1 MAAPKVPIASTTT
14 VKSGQ
19 TISAI
24 AAKAGVSVAAV
35 AAANPQISNL
45 NKISVGQKVNIPVVN
60 TATKT
65 ATSTYAGGVTGGTN
79 PFSPT
84 SGVSATKLA
93 TISKAAGIT
102 PVSGAATSV
111 GATGATG
118 ATGNAAADAAAK
130 AAADAAAKAAADAAA
145 KAAADAAAKA
155 AAEAEAKAKAEAEA
169 KAKAEADARA
179 AELERIKAELLAASE
194 AERAAL
200 LAQLAAAQA
209 AADAAAA
216 AAANAANANAA
227 AIAAANAAALAA
239 QQKAADDAAKAAAAA
254 AAEAERVAAQRESV
268 GKIVADRFA
277 KFGLATL
284 GAKILDLARQ
294 GYTEDTI
301 TLELQNTPEY
311 QQRFAANA
319 QRIKKGLSVL
329 TPAEYLSNEDAYR
342 QTLRAYGLTQFDND
356 AYVRQFIEN
365 DVSPSELSTRVSMA
379 VQRVQNAD
387 PAIARTLKDY
397 YGIGSTDMVAY
408 VLDPN
413 QQLPKIQR
421 QIAAAEIG
429 VAARVQG
436 LETGVAVAEQLA
448 AQGITQAE
456 AQKGYATIADI
467 LPTAQKLSEIYGTT
481 LPGYNQAEA
490 EQEVFNTLASAQR
503 KRKALTEREIASFS
517 GKSGTT
523 KASLLSTTS
532 GQYQNPDIDLS
543 AQCRV

>member
-1 MAAPKVPIASTTT
+1 MAAPKVPIASTTK
-14 VKSGQ
+14 VQSGQ
-19 TISAI
+19 TISGI
-24 AAKAGVSVAAV
+24 AAKAGVSVAAI
-35 AAANPQISNL
+35 AAANPQITNL
-45 NKISVGQKVNIPVVN
+45 NKINVGQTVKIPVVN

-84 SGVSATKLA
+84 SGVSAAKLE
-93 TISKAAGIT
+93 TISKAAGVT
-102 PVSGAATSV
+102 PVSGS
-111 GATGATG
+111 TGATG
-118 ATGNAAADAAAK
+118 TTGSTGNAAADAAK

-145 KAAADAAAKA
+145 KAAADALA
-155 AAEAEAKAKAEAEA
+155 AAEKAAAEAKAKADAEA
-169 KAKAEADARA
+169 AARA
-179 AELERIKAELLAASE
+179 AELERIKAELLAA
-194 AERAAL
+194 ADADRQAL

-216 AAANAANANAA
+216 AAANAN
-227 AIAAANAAALAA
+227 AANAAALAA
-239 QQKAADDAAKAAAAA
+239 ANTAAQQKAAENAAKA

-277 KFGLATL
+277 KYGLATL
-284 GAKILDLARQ
+284 GAKVLDLARQ
-294 GYTEDTI
+294 GYSEDTI

-319 QRIKKGLSVL
+319 ARIKKNLSVL
-329 TPAEYLSNEDAYR
+329 TPAEYLANEDAYR

-397 YGIGSTDMVAY
+397 YGIGSADMVAY

-436 LETGVAVAEQLA
+436 LETGVSVAEQLA

-523 KASLLSTTS
+523 KASLLSTTG
-532 GQYQNPDIDLS
+532 GQY
-543 AQCRV
+543 

>member
-1 MAAPKVPIASTTT
+1 MAAPKVSIASTTK
-14 VKSGQ
+14 VQSGQ
-19 TISAI
+19 TISGI
-24 AAKAGVSVAAV
+24 AAKAGVSVAAI
-35 AAANPQISNL
+35 AAANPQITNL
-45 NKISVGQKVNIPVVN
+45 NKINVGQTVKIPVVD

-84 SGVSATKLA
+84 SGVSTAKLE
-93 TISKAAGIT
+93 TISKAAGVT
-102 PVSGAATSV
+102 PVSGS
-111 GATGATG
+111 TGATG
-118 ATGNAAADAAAK
+118 ATGSTGNAAADAAK

-155 AAEAEAKAKAEAEA
+155 AADAEAKAKAEAEA

-179 AELERIKAELLAASE
+179 AELARIQAELLAASD

-216 AAANAANANAA
+216 AAANAANASAA
-227 AIAAANAAALAA
+227 AIAAAAAAA

-397 YGIGSTDMVAY
+397 YGIGSADMVAY

-436 LETGVAVAEQLA
+436 LETGVTVAEQLA

-523 KASLLSTTS
+523 KASLLSTTG
-532 GQYQNPDIDLS
+532 GQY
-543 AQCRV
+543 

>member
-1 MAAPKVPIASTTT
+1 MAAPKVPIASTTK
-14 VKSGQ
+14 VQSGQ
-19 TISAI
+19 TISGI
-24 AAKAGVSVAAV
+24 AAKAGVSVAAI
-35 AAANPQISNL
+35 AAANPQITNL
-45 NKISVGQKVNIPVVN
+45 NKINVGQIVKIPVVN

-84 SGVSATKLA
+84 SGVSAAKLE
-93 TISKAAGIT
+93 TISKAAGVT
-102 PVSGAATSV
+102 PVSGS
-111 GATGATG
+111 TGATG
-118 ATGNAAADAAAK
+118 STGNTAADKAAADKAAADKAAADK
-130 AAADAAAKAAADAAA
+130 AAADAL
-145 KAAADAAAKA
+145 A
-155 AAEAEAKAKAEAEA
+155 AAEKAAAEAKAKADAEA
-169 KAKAEADARA
+169 AARA
-179 AELERIKAELLAASE
+179 AELERIKAELLAA
-194 AERAAL
+194 ADADRQAL

-216 AAANAANANAA
+216 AAANA
-227 AIAAANAAALAA
+227 NAAALAA
-239 QQKAADDAAKAAAAA
+239 ANTAAQQKAAEDAAKA

-277 KFGLATL
+277 KYGLATL
-284 GAKILDLARQ
+284 GAKVLDLARQ
-294 GYTEDTI
+294 GYSEDTI

-319 QRIKKGLSVL
+319 ARIKKNLSVL
-329 TPAEYLSNEDAYR
+329 TPAEYLANEDAYR

-397 YGIGSTDMVAY
+397 YGIGSADMVAY

-436 LETGVAVAEQLA
+436 LETGVSVAEQLA

-523 KASLLSTTS
+523 KASLLSTPG
-532 GQYQNPDIDLS
+532 GQY
-543 AQCRV
+543 

>member
-1 MAAPKVPIASTTT
+1 MAAPKVEIASTTKVT
-14 VKSGQ
+14 SGQ
-19 TISAI
+19 TLSGI
-24 AAKAGVSVAAV
+24 AAKAGVSVAAI
-35 AAANPQISNL
+35 AAANPQITNL
-45 NKISVGQKVNIPVVN
+45 NKINVGQTVNIPVVS

-84 SGVSATKLA
+84 SGVSAAKLE

-102 PVSGAATSV
+102 PVSGSV

-145 KAAADAAAKA
+145 KAAADAAAQA
-155 AAEAEAKAKAEAEA
+155 AAEKAAAEAKAKADAEA
-169 KAKAEADARA
+169 AARA
-179 AELERIKAELLAASE
+179 AELERIKAELLAA
-194 AERAAL
+194 ADADRQAL

-216 AAANAANANAA
+216 AAANAN
-227 AIAAANAAALAA
+227 AANAATLAAANVAA
-239 QQKAADDAAKAAAAA
+239 QQKAAEDAAKA
-254 AAEAERVAAQRESV
+254 AAEAERVAAQRESI
-268 GKIVADRFA
+268 GKIIADRFA
-277 KFGLATL
+277 KYGLASL
-284 GAKILDLARQ
+284 GAKVLDLARQ
-294 GYTEDTI
+294 GYSEDTI

-319 QRIKKGLSVL
+319 ARIKKNLSVL
-329 TPAEYLSNEDAYR
+329 TPAEYLANEDAYR

-397 YGIGSTDMVAY
+397 YGIGSADMVAY
-408 VLDPN
+408 VLDPS

-436 LETGVAVAEQLA
+436 LETGVSVAEQLA

-517 GKSGTT
+517 GKAGTT
-523 KASLLSTTS
+523 KASLLSTTG
-532 GQYQNPDIDLS
+532 GQY
-543 AQCRV
+543 

>member
-1 MAAPKVPIASTTT
+1 MAAPKPTVKVASTTT

-45 NKISVGQKVNIPVVN
+45 NKISVGQTVNIPAVS
-60 TATKT
+60 TK
-65 ATSTYAGGVTGGTN
+65 TSTYVGGVTGGTN

-84 SGVSATKLA
+84 SGVSQAKLD
-93 TISKAAGIT
+93 TISKAAGIV
-102 PVSGAATSV
+102 PVSASA
-111 GATGATG
+111 GATGG
-118 ATGNAAADAAAK
+118 TGNAAADAAKAAADKAAADAAAK

-155 AAEAEAKAKAEAEA
+155 AAEAEAKAKAEA
-169 KAKAEADARA
+169 DARA
-179 AELERIKAELLAASE
+179 AELARIKAELEAASA
-194 AERAAL
+194 AERERL
-200 LAQLAAAQA
+200 LAELAAAQA
-209 AADAAAA
+209 AADAAARA
-216 AAANAANANAA
+216 AADATNQQLAAL
-227 AIAAANAAALAA
+227 LAA
-239 QQKAADDAAKAAAAA
+239 QQAAATAAQQQAAKDAAAA

-268 GKIVADRFA
+268 GKLVADRFA
-277 KFGLATL
+277 KYGLASL
-284 GAKILDLARQ
+284 GAKVLDLARQ
-294 GYTEDTI
+294 GYSEDTI

-319 QRIKKGLSVL
+319 QRIKKGLTVL

-356 AYVRQFIEN
+356 AYVQQFIAN
-365 DVSPSELSTRVSMA
+365 DVSPSEMSTRVAMA

-387 PAIARTLKDY
+387 PAIAKTLKDY
-397 YGIGSTDMVAY
+397 YGIGSSDMVAY

-429 VAARVQG
+429 TAARVQG
-436 LETGVAVAEQLA
+436 LESGVAVAEQLA

-467 LPTAQKLSEIYGTT
+467 LPTAEKLSAIYGTT
-481 LPGYNQAEA
+481 LPGYDQAQA

-503 KRKALTEREIASFS
+503 KRRALTEREIATFS
-517 GKSGTT
+517 GKAGTT
-523 KASLLSTTS
+523 KASLTSTTG
-532 GQYQNPDIDLS
+532 GQI
-543 AQCRV
+543 

>member
-1 MAAPKVPIASTTT
+1 VAAPKPKVPVASTTT

-45 NKISVGQKVNIPVVN
+45 NKINVGQKVNIPVVN

-84 SGVSATKLA
+84 SGVSAAKLE

-102 PVSGAATSV
+102 PVSPAGTPGGTPFGQAGS
-111 GATGATG
+111 
-118 ATGNAAADAAAK
+118 AADAAAK

-155 AAEAEAKAKAEAEA
+155 AADAEAKAKAEAEA

-227 AIAAANAAALAA
+227 AIAAAAAAV

-397 YGIGSTDMVAY
+397 YGIGSADMVAY

-436 LETGVAVAEQLA
+436 LETGVSVAEQLA

-523 KASLLSTTS
+523 KASLLSTTG
-532 GQYQNPDIDLS
+532 GQY
-543 AQCRV
+543 

>member
-1 MAAPKVPIASTTT
+1 MAAPKPTVPIASTTT

-19 TISAI
+19 TLSGI
-24 AAKAGVSVAAV
+24 AAKAGVSVAAI

-45 NKISVGQKVNIPVVN
+45 NKISVNQKINIPVVN

-84 SGVSATKLA
+84 SGVSTAKLE

-102 PVSGAATSV
+102 PVSGSATGV
-111 GATGATG
+111 GATG

-155 AAEAEAKAKAEAEA
+155 AADAEAKAKAEAEA

-227 AIAAANAAALAA
+227 AIAAAAAAA
-239 QQKAADDAAKAAAAA
+239 QQKAADDAAKAAATA

-397 YGIGSTDMVAY
+397 YGIGSADMVAY

-436 LETGVAVAEQLA
+436 LETGVSVAEQLA

-523 KASLLSTTS
+523 KASLLSTTG
-532 GQYQNPDIDLS
+532 GQY
-543 AQCRV
+543 

>member
-1 MAAPKVPIASTTT
+1 MAAPKPKVPIASTTT

-45 NKISVGQKVNIPVVN
+45 NKINVGQKVNIPVVN

-84 SGVSATKLA
+84 SGVSAAKLE

-102 PVSGAATSV
+102 PVSGAATGV
-111 GATGATG
+111 GATG

-169 KAKAEADARA
+169 KAKAEAEARA

-227 AIAAANAAALAA
+227 AIAAAAAAA

-532 GQYQNPDIDLS
+532 GQY
-543 AQCRV
+543 

>member
-1 MAAPKVPIASTTT
+1 MAAPKPKVPVASTTT

-45 NKISVGQKVNIPVVN
+45 NQINVGQKVNIPVVN
-60 TATKT
+60 TTTKT

-84 SGVSATKLA
+84 SGVSAAKLE

-102 PVSGAATSV
+102 PVSGSATGV
-111 GATGATG
+111 GATG

-155 AAEAEAKAKAEAEA
+155 AADAEAKAKAEAEA

-227 AIAAANAAALAA
+227 AIAAAAAAA

-397 YGIGSTDMVAY
+397 YGIGSADMVAY

-523 KASLLSTTS
+523 KASLLSTTG
-532 GQYQNPDIDLS
+532 GQY
-543 AQCRV
+543 

>member
-1 MAAPKVPIASTTT
+1 MAAPKPTVPIASTTT

-19 TISAI
+19 TLSGI
-24 AAKAGVSVAAV
+24 AAKAGVSVAAI

-45 NKISVGQKVNIPVVN
+45 NKISVNQKINIPVVN

-84 SGVSATKLA
+84 SGVSTAKLE

-102 PVSGAATSV
+102 PVSGSATGV
-111 GATGATG
+111 GATG

-155 AAEAEAKAKAEAEA
+155 AADKAAAEALAKAEAEA
-169 KAKAEADARA
+169 AARA
-179 AELERIKAELLAASE
+179 AELERIRAELAAAAAADRE
-194 AERAAL
+194 AL

-227 AIAAANAAALAA
+227 ALAAANLAA
-239 QQKAADDAAKAAAAA
+239 QQKAAEDAAKA

-397 YGIGSTDMVAY
+397 YGIGSADMVAY

-436 LETGVAVAEQLA
+436 LETGVSVAEQLA

-523 KASLLSTTS
+523 KASLLSTTG
-532 GQYQNPDIDLS
+532 GQY
-543 AQCRV
+543 

>member
-45 NKISVGQKVNIPVVN
+45 NKINVGQKVNIPVVN

-84 SGVSATKLA
+84 SGVSAAKLE

-102 PVSGAATSV
+102 PVSGAATGV
-111 GATGATG
+111 GATG

-169 KAKAEADARA
+169 KAKAEAEARA

-227 AIAAANAAALAA
+227 AIAAAAAAA

-523 KASLLSTTS
+523 KASLLSTTG
-532 GQYQNPDIDLS
+532 GQY
-543 AQCRV
+543 

>member
-1 MAAPKVPIASTTT
+1 MAAPKPKVPVASTTT

-45 NKISVGQKVNIPVVN
+45 NKINVGQKVNIPVVN

-84 SGVSATKLA
+84 SGVSAAKLE

-102 PVSGAATSV
+102 PVSPAGTPGGTPFGQAGS
-111 GATGATG
+111 
-118 ATGNAAADAAAK
+118 AADAAAK

-155 AAEAEAKAKAEAEA
+155 AADAEAKAKAEAEA

-227 AIAAANAAALAA
+227 AIAAAAAAA

-397 YGIGSTDMVAY
+397 YGIGSADMVAY

-436 LETGVAVAEQLA
+436 LETGVSVAEQLA

-523 KASLLSTTS
+523 KASLLSTTG
-532 GQYQNPDIDLS
+532 GQY
-543 AQCRV
+543 

>member
-1 MAAPKVPIASTTT
+1 MAAPKVPIASTTK
-14 VKSGQ
+14 VQSGQ
-19 TISAI
+19 TISGI
-24 AAKAGVSVAAV
+24 AAKAGVSVAAI
-35 AAANPQISNL
+35 AAANPQITNL
-45 NKISVGQKVNIPVVN
+45 NKINVGQTVKIPVVN

-84 SGVSATKLA
+84 SGVSAAKLE
-93 TISKAAGIT
+93 TISKAAGVT
-102 PVSGAATSV
+102 PVSGS
-111 GATGATG
+111 TGSTG
-118 ATGNAAADAAAK
+118 ATGNAEDARQAAIDAANK

-145 KAAADAAAKA
+145 KAAADALA
-155 AAEAEAKAKAEAEA
+155 AAEKAAAEAKAKADAEA
-169 KAKAEADARA
+169 AARA
-179 AELERIKAELLAASE
+179 AELERIKAELLAA
-194 AERAAL
+194 ADADRQAL

-216 AAANAANANAA
+216 AAANAN
-227 AIAAANAAALAA
+227 AANAAALAA
-239 QQKAADDAAKAAAAA
+239 ANTAAQQKAAEDAAKAAA
-254 AAEAERVAAQRESV
+254 ESERVAAQRESV

-277 KFGLATL
+277 KYGLATL
-284 GAKILDLARQ
+284 GAKVLDLARQ
-294 GYTEDTI
+294 GYSEDTI

-319 QRIKKGLSVL
+319 ARIKKNLSVL
-329 TPAEYLSNEDAYR
+329 TPAEYLANEDAYR

-387 PAIARTLKDY
+387 PAIARTLRDY
-397 YGIGSTDMVAY
+397 YGIGSADMVAY

-448 AQGITQAE
+448 SQGITQAE

-523 KASLLSTTS
+523 KASLLSTTG
-532 GQYQNPDIDLS
+532 GQY
-543 AQCRV
+543 

>member
-1 MAAPKVPIASTTT
+1 MAAPKPTVPVASTTT

-19 TISAI
+19 TLSGI
-24 AAKAGVSVAAV
+24 AAKAGVSVAAI

-45 NKISVGQKVNIPVVN
+45 NKISVNQKINIPVVN

-84 SGVSATKLA
+84 SGVSTAKLE

-102 PVSGAATSV
+102 PVSPAGTPGS
-111 GATGATG
+111 
-118 ATGNAAADAAAK
+118 TGNAAADAAAK

-155 AAEAEAKAKAEAEA
+155 AADAEAKAKAEAEA

-227 AIAAANAAALAA
+227 AIAAAAAAA
-239 QQKAADDAAKAAAAA
+239 QQKAADDAAKAAATA

-397 YGIGSTDMVAY
+397 YGIGSADMVAY

-436 LETGVAVAEQLA
+436 LETGVSVAEQLA

-517 GKSGTT
+517 GKAGTT
-523 KASLLSTTS
+523 KASLLSTTG
-532 GQYQNPDIDLS
+532 GQY
-543 AQCRV
+543 

>member
-1 MAAPKVPIASTTT
+1 VAAPKPKVPVASTTT

-45 NKISVGQKVNIPVVN
+45 NKINVGQKVNIPVVN

-84 SGVSATKLA
+84 SGVSAAKLE

-102 PVSGAATSV
+102 PVSPAGTPGGTPFGQAGS
-111 GATGATG
+111 
-118 ATGNAAADAAAK
+118 AADAAAK

-155 AAEAEAKAKAEAEA
+155 AADAEAKAKAEAEA

-227 AIAAANAAALAA
+227 AIAAAAAAA

-277 KFGLATL
+277 KYGLATL
-284 GAKILDLARQ
+284 GAKVLDLARQ
-294 GYTEDTI
+294 GYSEDTI

-319 QRIKKGLSVL
+319 ARIKKNLSVL
-329 TPAEYLSNEDAYR
+329 TPAEYLANEDAYR

-397 YGIGSTDMVAY
+397 YGIGSADMVAY

-448 AQGITQAE
+448 SQGITQAE

-523 KASLLSTTS
+523 KASLLSTTG
-532 GQYQNPDIDLS
+532 GQY
-543 AQCRV
+543 

>member
-1 MAAPKVPIASTTT
+1 MAAPKPKVPIASTTK
-14 VKSGQ
+14 VQSGQ
-19 TISAI
+19 TISGI
-24 AAKAGVSVAAV
+24 AAKAGVSVAAI
-35 AAANPQISNL
+35 AAANPQITNL
-45 NKISVGQKVNIPVVN
+45 NKINVNQKINIPVVN

-84 SGVSATKLA
+84 SGVSAAKLE

-102 PVSGAATSV
+102 PVSGST

-118 ATGNAAADAAAK
+118 ATGSTGNAAADAAAK

-155 AAEAEAKAKAEAEA
+155 AADAEAKAKAEAEA

-227 AIAAANAAALAA
+227 AIAAANANALAAANAAALTA
-239 QQKAADDAAKAAAAA
+239 QQKAAEDAIKA

-397 YGIGSTDMVAY
+397 YGIGSADMVAY

-436 LETGVAVAEQLA
+436 LETGVSVAEQLA

-523 KASLLSTTS
+523 KASLLSTTG
-532 GQYQNPDIDLS
+532 GQY
-543 AQCRV
+543 

>member
-1 MAAPKVPIASTTT
+1 MAAPKVPIASTTK
-14 VKSGQ
+14 VQSGQ
-19 TISAI
+19 TISGI
-24 AAKAGVSVAAV
+24 AAKAGVSVAAI
-35 AAANPQISNL
+35 AAANPQITNL
-45 NKISVGQKVNIPVVN
+45 NKINVGQTVKIPVVN

-84 SGVSATKLA
+84 SGVSAAKLE
-93 TISKAAGIT
+93 TISKAAGVT
-102 PVSGAATSV
+102 PVSGS
-111 GATGATG
+111 TGATG
-118 ATGNAAADAAAK
+118 ATGSTGNAAADAAK

-145 KAAADAAAKA
+145 KAAADALA
-155 AAEAEAKAKAEAEA
+155 AAEKAAAEAKAKADAEA
-169 KAKAEADARA
+169 AARA
-179 AELERIKAELLAASE
+179 AELERIKAELLAA
-194 AERAAL
+194 ADADRQAL

-216 AAANAANANAA
+216 AAANAN
-227 AIAAANAAALAA
+227 AANAAALAA
-239 QQKAADDAAKAAAAA
+239 ANTAAQQKAAEDAAKA

-277 KFGLATL
+277 KYGLATL
-284 GAKILDLARQ
+284 GAKVLDLARQ
-294 GYTEDTI
+294 GYSEDTI

-319 QRIKKGLSVL
+319 ARIKKNLSVL
-329 TPAEYLSNEDAYR
+329 TPAEYLANEDAYR

-397 YGIGSTDMVAY
+397 YGIGSADMVAY

-436 LETGVAVAEQLA
+436 LETGVTVAEQLA

-517 GKSGTT
+517 GKAGTT
-523 KASLLSTTS
+523 KASLLSTTG
-532 GQYQNPDIDLS
+532 GQY
-543 AQCRV
+543 

>member
-1 MAAPKVPIASTTT
+1 MAAPKPNVPIASTTT

-24 AAKAGVSVAAV
+24 AAKAGVSVAAI

-45 NKISVGQKVNIPVVN
+45 NKVSVNQKINIPVVN

-84 SGVSATKLA
+84 SGVSAAKLE

-102 PVSGAATSV
+102 PVSGST

-145 KAAADAAAKA
+145 KAAADALA
-155 AAEAEAKAKAEAEA
+155 AAEKAAAEAKAKADAEA
-169 KAKAEADARA
+169 AARA
-179 AELERIKAELLAASE
+179 AELERIKAELLAA
-194 AERAAL
+194 ADADRQAL

-216 AAANAANANAA
+216 AAANAN
-227 AIAAANAAALAA
+227 AANAAALAA
-239 QQKAADDAAKAAAAA
+239 ANVAAQQKAAEDAAKA

-397 YGIGSTDMVAY
+397 YGIGSADMVAY

-436 LETGVAVAEQLA
+436 LETGVTVAEQLA

-517 GKSGTT
+517 GKSATT
-523 KASLLSTTS
+523 KASLLSTTG
-532 GQYQNPDIDLS
+532 GQY
-543 AQCRV
+543 

>member
-1 MAAPKVPIASTTT
+1 MAAPKPTVPIASTTT

-19 TISAI
+19 TLSGI
-24 AAKAGVSVAAV
+24 AAKAGVSVAAI

-45 NKISVGQKVNIPVVN
+45 NKISVNQKINIPVVN

-84 SGVSATKLA
+84 SGVSTAKLE

-102 PVSGAATSV
+102 PVSPAGTPGS
-111 GATGATG
+111 
-118 ATGNAAADAAAK
+118 TGNAAADAAAK

-155 AAEAEAKAKAEAEA
+155 AADAEAKAKAEAEA

-227 AIAAANAAALAA
+227 AIAAAAAAA
-239 QQKAADDAAKAAAAA
+239 QQKAADDAAKAAATA

-311 QQRFAANA
+311 QQRFAANT

-329 TPAEYLSNEDAYR
+329 TPAEYLSTEDAYR

-503 KRKALTEREIASFS
+503 KRRALTEREIATFS
-517 GKSGTT
+517 GKAGTT
-523 KASLLSTTS
+523 KASLTSTTG
-532 GQYQNPDIDLS
+532 GQI
-543 AQCRV
+543 

>member
-1 MAAPKVPIASTTT
+1 MAAPKPTVPVASTTT

-45 NKISVGQKVNIPVVN
+45 NKINVGQKVNIPVVN

-84 SGVSATKLA
+84 SGVSAAKLE

-102 PVSGAATSV
+102 PVSGSATGV
-111 GATGATG
+111 GATGS
-118 ATGNAAADAAAK
+118 TGNAAADAAAKAAADAAAK

-155 AAEAEAKAKAEAEA
+155 AAEAEAKAKAEA
-169 KAKAEADARA
+169 DARA
-179 AELERIKAELLAASE
+179 AELARIQAELAAAAAADRE
-194 AERAAL
+194 AL

-227 AIAAANAAALAA
+227 ALLAAANAA

-329 TPAEYLSNEDAYR
+329 SPAEYLSNEDAYR

-523 KASLLSTTS
+523 KASLLSSTG
-532 GQYQNPDIDLS
+532 GQI
-543 AQCRV
+543 

>member
-1 MAAPKVPIASTTT
+1 MAAPKPKVPIASTTT

-45 NKISVGQKVNIPVVN
+45 NKINVGQKVNIPVVN

-84 SGVSATKLA
+84 SGVSAAKLE

-102 PVSGAATSV
+102 PVSPAGTPGGTPFGQAGS
-111 GATGATG
+111 
-118 ATGNAAADAAAK
+118 AAADAAAK

-227 AIAAANAAALAA
+227 AIAAAAAAA

-523 KASLLSTTS
+523 KASLLSTTG
-532 GQYQNPDIDLS
+532 GQY
-543 AQCRV
+543 

>member
-1 MAAPKVPIASTTT
+1 VAAPKPKVPVASTTT

-45 NKISVGQKVNIPVVN
+45 NKINVGQKVNIPVVN

-84 SGVSATKLA
+84 SGVSAAKLE

-102 PVSGAATSV
+102 PVSGSTTGV
-111 GATGATG
+111 GATG

-155 AAEAEAKAKAEAEA
+155 AADKAAAEALAKAEAEA
-169 KAKAEADARA
+169 AARA
-179 AELERIKAELLAASE
+179 AELERIRAELAAAAAADRE
-194 AERAAL
+194 AL

-227 AIAAANAAALAA
+227 ALAAANLAA
-239 QQKAADDAAKAAAAA
+239 QQKAAEDAAKA

-397 YGIGSTDMVAY
+397 YGIGSADMVAY

-436 LETGVAVAEQLA
+436 LETGVTVAEQLA

-517 GKSGTT
+517 GKAGTT
-523 KASLLSTTS
+523 KASLLSTTG
-532 GQYQNPDIDLS
+532 GQY
-543 AQCRV
+543 

>member
-1 MAAPKVPIASTTT
+1 MAAPKVPIASTTK
-14 VKSGQ
+14 VQSGQ
-19 TISAI
+19 TISGI
-24 AAKAGVSVAAV
+24 AAKAGVSVAAI
-35 AAANPQISNL
+35 AAANPQITNL
-45 NKISVGQKVNIPVVN
+45 NKISVNQKINIPVVN

-84 SGVSATKLA
+84 SGVSAAKLE

-102 PVSGAATSV
+102 PVSGSTTGV
-111 GATGATG
+111 GATG

-155 AAEAEAKAKAEAEA
+155 AADAEAKAKAEAEA

-179 AELERIKAELLAASE
+179 AELERIKAELLAASD

-227 AIAAANAAALAA
+227 AIAAANANALAAANAAALTA
-239 QQKAADDAAKAAAAA
+239 QQKAAEDAAKA

-277 KFGLATL
+277 KYGLATL
-284 GAKILDLARQ
+284 GAKVLDLARQ

-397 YGIGSTDMVAY
+397 YGIGSADMVAY

-436 LETGVAVAEQLA
+436 LETGVSVAEQLA

-523 KASLLSTTS
+523 KASLLSTTG
-532 GQYQNPDIDLS
+532 GQY
-543 AQCRV
+543 

>member
-1 MAAPKVPIASTTT
+1 MAAPKVPIASTTK
-14 VKSGQ
+14 VQSGQ
-19 TISAI
+19 TISGI
-24 AAKAGVSVAAV
+24 AAKAGVSVAAI
-35 AAANPQISNL
+35 AAANPQITNL
-45 NKISVGQKVNIPVVN
+45 NKINVGQTVKIPVVN

-84 SGVSATKLA
+84 SGVSAAKLE
-93 TISKAAGIT
+93 TISKAAGVT
-102 PVSGAATSV
+102 PVSGS
-111 GATGATG
+111 TGATG
-118 ATGNAAADAAAK
+118 ATGSTGNAAADAAK

-145 KAAADAAAKA
+145 KAAADALA
-155 AAEAEAKAKAEAEA
+155 AAEKAAAEAKAKADAEA
-169 KAKAEADARA
+169 AARA
-179 AELERIKAELLAASE
+179 AELERIKAELLAA
-194 AERAAL
+194 ADADRQAL

-216 AAANAANANAA
+216 VAANAN
-227 AIAAANAAALAA
+227 AANAAALAA
-239 QQKAADDAAKAAAAA
+239 ANTAAQQKAAEDAAKA

-277 KFGLATL
+277 KYGLATL
-284 GAKILDLARQ
+284 GAKVLDLARQ

-397 YGIGSTDMVAY
+397 YGIGSADMVAY

-436 LETGVAVAEQLA
+436 LETGVSVAEQLA

-523 KASLLSTTS
+523 KASLLSTTG
-532 GQYQNPDIDLS
+532 GQY
-543 AQCRV
+543 

>member
-1 MAAPKVPIASTTT
+1 MAAPKVPVASTTT

-45 NKISVGQKVNIPVVN
+45 NKINVGQKVNIPVIN

-84 SGVSATKLA
+84 SGVSAAKLE

-102 PVSGAATSV
+102 PVSGSATGV
-111 GATGATG
+111 GATG

-155 AAEAEAKAKAEAEA
+155 AADAEAKAKAEAEA

-227 AIAAANAAALAA
+227 AIAAAAAAA
-239 QQKAADDAAKAAAAA
+239 QQKAADDAAKAAATA

-397 YGIGSTDMVAY
+397 YGIGSADMVAY

-436 LETGVAVAEQLA
+436 LETGVSVAEQLA

-523 KASLLSTTS
+523 KASLLSTTG
-532 GQYQNPDIDLS
+532 GQY
-543 AQCRV
+543 

>member
-1 MAAPKVPIASTTT
+1 MAAPKPKVPIASTTT

-45 NKISVGQKVNIPVVN
+45 NKINVGQKVNIPVVS

-84 SGVSATKLA
+84 SGVSAAKLE

-102 PVSGAATSV
+102 PVSGST

-145 KAAADAAAKA
+145 KAAADAAAQA
-155 AAEAEAKAKAEAEA
+155 AAEKAAAEAKAKADAEA
-169 KAKAEADARA
+169 AARA
-179 AELERIKAELLAASE
+179 AELERIKAELAAAAE
-194 AERAAL
+194 ADRQAL

-209 AADAAAA
+209 SADAAAA
-216 AAANAANANAA
+216 AAANAN
-227 AIAAANAAALAA
+227 AANAAALAA
-239 QQKAADDAAKAAAAA
+239 ANANALAAANAAAQQKAAEDAAKA
-254 AAEAERVAAQRESV
+254 AAEAERVAAQRESI
-268 GKIVADRFA
+268 GKIIADRFA
-277 KFGLATL
+277 KYGLASL
-284 GAKILDLARQ
+284 GAKVLDLARQ
-294 GYTEDTI
+294 GYSEDTI

-319 QRIKKGLSVL
+319 TRIKKGLTVL
-329 TPAEYLSNEDAYR
+329 TPAEYLANEDAYR

-436 LETGVAVAEQLA
+436 LETGVSVAEQLA

-503 KRKALTEREIASFS
+503 KRKALTEREIATFS

-523 KASLLSTTS
+523 KASLLSTTG
-532 GQYQNPDIDLS
+532 GQI
-543 AQCRV
+543 

>member
-1 MAAPKVPIASTTT
+1 MAAPKVPIASTTK
-14 VKSGQ
+14 VQSGQ
-19 TISAI
+19 TISGI
-24 AAKAGVSVAAV
+24 AAKAGVSVAAI
-35 AAANPQISNL
+35 AAANPQITNL
-45 NKISVGQKVNIPVVN
+45 NKINVGQTVKIPVVN

-84 SGVSATKLA
+84 SGVSAAKLE
-93 TISKAAGIT
+93 TISKAAGVT
-102 PVSGAATSV
+102 PVSGS
-111 GATGATG
+111 TGATG
-118 ATGNAAADAAAK
+118 ATGSTGNAEDARQAAIDAANAAAK

-145 KAAADAAAKA
+145 KAAAD
-155 AAEAEAKAKAEAEA
+155 AEAKAKAEAEA

-227 AIAAANAAALAA
+227 AIAAANANALAAANAAALTA
-239 QQKAADDAAKAAAAA
+239 QQKAAEDAAKA

-277 KFGLATL
+277 KYGLATL
-284 GAKILDLARQ
+284 GAKVLDLARQ

-319 QRIKKGLSVL
+319 ARIKKNLSVL
-329 TPAEYLSNEDAYR
+329 TPAEYLANEDAYR

-387 PAIARTLKDY
+387 PAIARTLRDY
-397 YGIGSTDMVAY
+397 YGIGSADMVAY

-436 LETGVAVAEQLA
+436 LETGVTVAEQLA

-517 GKSGTT
+517 GKAGTT
-523 KASLLSTTS
+523 KASLLSTTG
-532 GQYQNPDIDLS
+532 GQY
-543 AQCRV
+543 

>member
-1 MAAPKVPIASTTT
+1 MAAPKVPIASTTK
-14 VKSGQ
+14 VQSGQ
-19 TISAI
+19 TISGI
-24 AAKAGVSVAAV
+24 AAKAGVSVAAI
-35 AAANPQISNL
+35 AAANPQITNL
-45 NKISVGQKVNIPVVN
+45 NKINVGQTVKIPVVN

-84 SGVSATKLA
+84 SGVSAAKLE
-93 TISKAAGIT
+93 TISKAAGVT
-102 PVSGAATSV
+102 PVSGS
-111 GATGATG
+111 TGATG
-118 ATGNAAADAAAK
+118 ATGSTGNAAADAAK

-145 KAAADAAAKA
+145 KAAADALA
-155 AAEAEAKAKAEAEA
+155 AAEKAAAEAKAKADAEA
-169 KAKAEADARA
+169 AARA
-179 AELERIKAELLAASE
+179 AELERIKAELLAA
-194 AERAAL
+194 ADADRQAL

-216 AAANAANANAA
+216 VAANAN
-227 AIAAANAAALAA
+227 AANAAALAA
-239 QQKAADDAAKAAAAA
+239 ANTAAQQKAAEDAAKA

-277 KFGLATL
+277 KYGLATL
-284 GAKILDLARQ
+284 GAKVLDLARQ

-397 YGIGSTDMVAY
+397 YGIGSADMVAY

-436 LETGVAVAEQLA
+436 LETGVSVAEQLA

-517 GKSGTT
+517 GKAGTT
-523 KASLLSTTS
+523 KASLLSTTG
-532 GQYQNPDIDLS
+532 GQY
-543 AQCRV
+543 

>member
-1 MAAPKVPIASTTT
+1 MAAPKEPTVKVASTTT

-35 AAANPQISNL
+35 AAANPQITNL
-45 NKISVGQKVNIPVVN
+45 NKISVGQTVNIPAVN

-65 ATSTYAGGVTGGTN
+65 ATSTYAGGITGGAN
-79 PFSPT
+79 PYAAT
-84 SGVSATKLA
+84 SGVSQAKLD
-93 TISKAAGIT
+93 TISKAAGVI
-102 PVSGAATSV
+102 PVSASA

-118 ATGNAAADAAAK
+118 ATGDAAAAAAKAAADK
-130 AAADAAAKAAADAAA
+130 AAADAAAKAAADKAAA
-145 KAAADAAAKA
+145 DAKAAAEKAAADAAAKA

-169 KAKAEADARA
+169 RA
-179 AELERIKAELLAASE
+179 AELERIKAELAAAAE
-194 AERAAL
+194 ADRQAL

-209 AADAAAA
+209 AADAAARA
-216 AAANAANANAA
+216 AADAANQQNAALLAAANAS
-227 AIAAANAAALAA
+227 ALAA
-239 QQKAADDAAKAAAAA
+239 QQQAAKDAAAA

-277 KFGLATL
+277 KYGLATL

-294 GYTEDTI
+294 GYSEDTI

-319 QRIKKGLSVL
+319 QRIKKGLQVL
-329 TPAEYLSNEDAYR
+329 TPAEYLANEDAYR

-356 AYVRQFIEN
+356 AYVQQFIAN
-365 DVSPSELSTRVSMA
+365 DVSPSEMSTRVAMA

-387 PAIARTLKDY
+387 PAIAKTLKDY
-397 YGIGSTDMVAY
+397 YGIGSADMVAY

-429 VAARVQG
+429 TAARVQG
-436 LETGVAVAEQLA
+436 LESGVAVAEQLA

-467 LPTAQKLSEIYGTT
+467 LPTAEKLSAIYGTT
-481 LPGYNQAEA
+481 LPGYDQAQA

-517 GKSGTT
+517 GKAGTT
-523 KASLLSTTS
+523 KASLTSTTG
-532 GQYQNPDIDLS
+532 GQI
-543 AQCRV
+543 